1 MLMLFEPNKLNKVLC
16 CILSLNVLN
25 AGVSEDRDISGII
38 VL

>member
-16 CILSLNVLN
+16 CIFFLNVLN
-25 AGVSEDRDISGII
+25 AGVSVDGDIVEFI